1 MLLKTSNGNTYTVD
15 WIDTIS
21 TGALYMQMPST
32 DPLSKIAA
40 EFEGLEWLM
49 RESENQGNKRFEGY
63 NVLSMIRRDAP
74 DVVVLSMKE
83 GKREAD

>member
-49 RESENQGNKRFEGY
+49 RESENQGDKRFDGY
-63 NVLSMIRRDAP
+63 TRLDMIQRAAP
-74 DVVVLSMKE
+74 GVVLLKLMRGS
-83 GKREAD
+83 

>member
-21 TGALYMQMPST
+21 TGALYMQMM
-32 DPLSKIAA
+32 DERALSVIAS

-49 RESENQGNKRFEGY
+49 RESENQGDKRFDGY
-63 NVLSMIRRDAP
+63 TRLYMIQRAAP
-74 DVVVLSMKE
+74 GVVLLKLTR
-83 GKREAD
+83 GG

>member
-21 TGALYMQMPST
+21 TGDLYMQMM
-32 DPLSKIAA
+32 DERALSVIAA

-49 RESENQGNKRFEGY
+49 RESENQGNKLFEGY
-63 NVLSMIRRDAP
+63 SNLTMVKQVEPGIVLLTFQKA
-74 DVVVLSMKE
+74 E
-83 GKREAD
+83 